1 MRRDGEQFP
10 DEKTGLAEKQMKKE
24 GFLMIDALFGLSVT
38 AMCIWLFCYCQSISI
53 KQENRAYEEMQTALS
68 LLKQSNRLESRY
80 LYRYDC
86 GEADDCDFKK
96 IKAGNK
102 MLVLEEKNGIHDD

>member
-1 MRRDGEQFP
+1 
-10 DEKTGLAEKQMKKE
+10 
-24 GFLMIDALFGLSVT
+24 MIDALFGLSVT

>member
-1 MRRDGEQFP
+1 
-10 DEKTGLAEKQMKKE
+10 
-24 GFLMIDALFGLSVT
+24 MIDALFGLSVT

-96 IKAGNK
+96 SKRVTRCLFWK
-102 MLVLEEKNGIHDD
+102 EKTAFTMIETVMAFW

>member
-1 MRRDGEQFP
+1 
-10 DEKTGLAEKQMKKE
+10 
-24 GFLMIDALFGLSVT
+24 MIDALFGLSVT
-38 AMCIWLFCYCQSISI
+38 AMCIWLFCYCLVRLHKRRCQSISI

-102 MLVLEEKNGIHDD
+102 MLVLEGKNGIHDD